1 VIARVL
7 LCLAVLAGSAGV
19 AAANAPSA
27 AQILAEADHLYD
39 NLDYRGAA
47 ELAQSVIQAANGTP
61 QEQARAWERIGL
73 CWLVL
78 GQNKLAQEAFD
89 SLFTLEPTRNVIEP
103 SLSPRQ
109 RDFIEH
115 ARAKHPAPPPEV
127 EPPVVEPPVT
137 PPGIV
142 AALPPAKKPLVKRW
156 YLWTPIAVGVVG
168 VALGVGLGL
177 GLPRPSPK
185 GTLPTV
191 GLSLHF

>member
-1 VIARVL
+1 VIARVF
-7 LCLAVLAGSAGV
+7 LCFALLAGSAQLASAS
-19 AAANAPSA
+19 AASA
-27 AQILAEADHLYD
+27 AQILSEADRLYD

-47 ELAQSVIQAANGTP
+47 ELAQSVIQAANGTTK
-61 QEQARAWERIGL
+61 EQARAWERIGL

-89 SLFTLEPTRNVIEP
+89 SLFTLEPTRKVIEP

-115 ARAKHPAPPPEV
+115 ARAKHPAPPPVE
-127 EPPVVEPPVT
+127 EPPVVESPET
-137 PPGIV
+137 PPAIVV
-142 AALPPAKKPLVKRW
+142 AAPPAKRPLVKRW

-168 VALGVGLGL
+168 VAVGVGLGL